1 MEQLSAKKKDLLR
14 MIFVALM
21 ITSLINCKSGQE
33 LSYISS
39 KIIDEAKETNTLKII
54 NDNRYSDMPKE
65 IFRLTNLR
73 ELVFIGTDCDFNKS
87 QCKNITVIPKKIK
100 FLSNLEELKLVMN
113 NIKTIP
119 IELNNLKKLK
129 SLDLSNNSSIDVT
142 NLNIQSLEVLNL
154 NDCNLSKLPENL
166 KNMKNL
172 KRLGIEGNFNLRV
185 EEIDNLKYLL
195 PNCKIYF
202 N

>member
-1 MEQLSAKKKDLLR
+1 MEQLNVKKKNLLK
-14 MIFVALM
+14 MIFVVFA

-33 LSYISS
+33 LNYISS
-39 KIIDEAKETNTLKII
+39 KIIDDARKTNTLKIN
-54 NDNRYSDMPKE
+54 NDNRYSDIPKE
-65 IFRLTNLR
+65 IFKLTNLR

-87 QCKNITVIPKKIK
+87 QCKNITGIPKEIK

-129 SLDLSNNSSIDVT
+129 SLDLSNNNGIDVT
-142 NLNIQSLEVLNL
+142 NLNIQSLEILNL
-154 NDCNLSKLPENL
+154 NDCNLLKLPENL

-172 KRLGIEGNFNLRV
+172 KSLGIEGNFNLRV
-185 EEIDNLKYLL
+185 QEIDNLKYLL

-202 N
+202 